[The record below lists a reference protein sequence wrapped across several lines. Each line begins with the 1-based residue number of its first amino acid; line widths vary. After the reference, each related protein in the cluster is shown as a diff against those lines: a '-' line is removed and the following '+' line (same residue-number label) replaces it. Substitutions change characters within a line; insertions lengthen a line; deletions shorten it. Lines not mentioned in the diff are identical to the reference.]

1 MYIVRFIILSTRE
14 IHNINKERD
23 TLINRRYR
31 RGLSVLHSGTADP
44 ILSYFLLLR
53 KNEKEIITITNK
65 QISLSYVHRWKSR
78 FTLSYFVKNKKKGTD
93 FDIQ

>member
-14 IHNINKERD
+14 IHNINKERE

-31 RGLSVLHSGTADP
+31 SGLSVLRSGTADP

-53 KNEKEIITITNK
+53 KNEKEIKKNELTN
-65 QISLSYVHRWKSR
+65 ISVICQSLEISFHVLIS
-78 FTLSYFVKNKKKGTD
+78 
-93 FDIQ
+93 